1 MSAQHIFDHAPLGSL
16 IRYSNKTPKPLAR
29 FINKVRAWEHENGV
43 GRLIR
48 KEPAVQRA
56 TWASPACI
64 TLPCGNY
71 SSHGTVVLTVRH
83 SHCVTSPLE
92 FSVVG
97 RPAPGSIL
105 VLKHWAGSVELL
117 HVADDRAAAEF
128 WLKTNHYSDAILEE
142 VLDETP
148 TAAPEAAREAN
159 DEVPGHRSGP

>member
-16 IRYSNKTPKPLAR
+16 IRYSNKTPKPPAR
-29 FINKVRAWEHENGV
+29 FVNKLRVWEHENGV

-56 TWASPACI
+56 TYASLACI
-64 TLPCGNY
+64 SLHCGNY
-71 SSHGTVVLTVRH
+71 SSCGTVVLTVRH

-92 FSVVG
+92 FSVVE

-105 VLKHWAGSVELL
+105 VLQSWAGSIELL
-117 HVADDRAAAEF
+117 HVAETRAAAET
-128 WLKTNHYSDAILEE
+128 WLQNNRYSDAVLEE

-148 TAAPEAAREAN
+148 SCQLGLGRVA
-159 DEVPGHRSGP
+159 

>member
-1 MSAQHIFDHAPLGSL
+1 MSAQHIFDHASLGSL
-16 IRYSNKTPKPLAR
+16 IRYSNRAPKPPAR
-29 FINKVRAWEHENGV
+29 FVNKLRAWEHENGV

-64 TLPCGNY
+64 TLHCGNY

-92 FSVVG
+92 FTVVEH
-97 RPAPGSIL
+97 PAPGSIL

-117 HVADDRAAAEF
+117 HLANNRVAAEL
-128 WLKTNHYSDAILEE
+128 WLQMNRYSDAVLEE
-142 VLDETP
+142 VLD
-148 TAAPEAAREAN
+148 
-159 DEVPGHRSGP
+159 DSLSGQLDLGRVA